1 MIGFSQWASCKIL
14 ITQTIEII
22 HEACVNND
30 MIEAMLF
37 PCTCLPLIFSFVN
50 KKQTDR

>member
-30 MIEAMLF
+30 MIEAMRLSMHM
-37 PCTCLPLIFSFVN
+37 PTIN
-50 KKQTDR
+50 I